1 MYTVKQLARLA
12 GVTRR
17 TLHYYDEMGLL
28 KPSRNSDNGYRY
40 YDEEA
45 LIRLQQ
51 ILLYRELDM
60 PLDQICEVINQNDF
74 DVLAALESHKSALRK
89 RINHLENVIK
99 TVEDTIDHLKGRK
112 EMTKK
117 QLFDVF
123 NEEQIS
129 EYEKEAS
136 QMYDPATVKASY
148 QKWNEYSHADKEKIG
163 EEGNAI
169 YLDIVATMPKGADS
183 PEVLSCIARWHRHI
197 EYFWIPNKDQLVGL
211 ADHYSADPRFKKN
224 FDKIHPDLAEFMAK
238 AVRFYVDRMKV

>member
-1 MYTVKQLARLA
+1 MYTVKQLAKLA

-17 TLHYYDEMGLL
+17 TLHYYDEVGLL

-60 PLDQICEVINQNDF
+60 PLDQIRAVINQTDF
-74 DVLAALESHKSALRK
+74 DILAALDSHKSALRK
-89 RINHLENVIK
+89 RIHHLENVIK
-99 TVEDTIDHLKGRK
+99 TVEDTIDHLKGKRK
-112 EMTKK
+112 MTKK

-129 EYEKEAS
+129 DYEKEAM
-136 QMYDPATVKASY
+136 QMYDPAIVNASY
-148 QKWNEYSHADKEKIG
+148 QKWNNYSRSEKEKIG

-169 YLDIVATMPKGADS
+169 YLDIIATMPRGADS
-183 PEVLSCIARWHRHI
+183 PEVQSCIARWHRHM
-197 EYFWIPNKDQLVGL
+197 EYFWSPDKDQLVGL
-211 ADHYSADPRFKKN
+211 AEHYSTDPRFKKN

-238 AVRFYVDRMKV
+238 AVKIYVDRMK